1 MTFKILLFILLLI
14 IAEIFHL
21 IKQGII
27 EHKFAF
33 GILKIMVLNTIFLLI
48 LYVKSFY
55 LNVLLKIKKVKPEII
70 KSAAKAIMTP
80 IKTQKK
86 EI

>member
-14 IAEIFHL
+14 IAEIVHL

-48 LYVKSFY
+48 LYVKTFFY
-55 LNVLLKIKKVKPEII
+55 VLLKIKKVMPEKI

-80 IKTQKK
+80 IKTLKK

>member
-1 MTFKILLFILLLI
+1 MENSLFN
-14 IAEIFHL
+14 FL

-55 LNVLLKIKKVKPEII
+55 LNVILKIKKVMPKII
-70 KSAAKAIMTP
+70 KSADKAIMTP
-80 IKTQKK
+80 IKTPKK

>member
-14 IAEIFHL
+14 IAEIVYL

-48 LYVKSFY
+48 LYVKSF
-55 LNVLLKIKKVKPEII
+55 
-70 KSAAKAIMTP
+70 
-80 IKTQKK
+80 
-86 EI
+86 